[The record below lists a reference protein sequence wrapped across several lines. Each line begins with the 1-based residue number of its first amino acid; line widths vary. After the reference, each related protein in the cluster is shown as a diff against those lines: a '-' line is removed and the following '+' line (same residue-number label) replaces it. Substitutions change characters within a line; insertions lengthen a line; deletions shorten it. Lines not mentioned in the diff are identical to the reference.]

1 MAETVIPQE
10 TTSKT
15 PVVLIA
21 VTVLLAI
28 LLAVALFLVVDLR
41 GRVTELEKGSVLQ
54 NGETKVIMEKL
65 KITDRNMEAG
75 MEALGSKVGMTQEDI
90 ARRTAELRA
99 QYQAWCKAD
108 YPTRSTLENS
118 IEKLQVEYARYAHE
132 RYPQPM
138 CAP

>member
-10 TTSKT
+10 TTSKP

-41 GRVTELEKGSVLQ
+41 GRVTELEKGSVQQ
-54 NGETKVIMEKL
+54 NAETKVIMDKL

-75 MEALGSKVGMTQEDI
+75 MEALGSKVGMTEEDI
-90 ARRTAELRA
+90 ARRTSELRA
-99 QYQAWCKAD
+99 QQ
-108 YPTRSTLENS
+108 
-118 IEKLQVEYARYAHE
+118 E
-132 RYPQPM
+132 RALPP
-138 CAP
+138 A